1 MGSLNFKLLNLKRQ
15 LLLVGL
21 VTLALPW
28 AGCQYV
34 GSLEQG
40 LLDRRQAVVLATA
53 KAQAVA
59 LSFDPVWAQSELV
72 ADITADSNVVYA
84 HPVNTAIQV
93 DGYAR
98 DWELAPG
105 APLSFVPAL
114 PSLRAQIHFAL
125 QGDDLLMLM
134 RVFDASKNYFDPTKP
149 IDQADRVSISLGR
162 SERSRFSYTVLTSAP
177 GEATIVDSLSGQVLP
192 SAPVNAVWREQSDGY
207 YLEVRLAITDWQNDA
222 ILVSVSD
229 RAQRRVSLTRD
240 SGFLNV
246 VSTHYSLIDAMAKYL
261 ASEGSQVSSIQ
272 QSVFNLGGWLLAQDG
287 GISTHVSEE
296 LKYRPLW
303 IRIQRWLLGDLALSA
318 WPYQDR
324 YFLALSSLAGDKPV
338 FTWYEHRYLLVAQ
351 VLLPMTLPS
360 GQRIIYVYER
370 AFDSVD
376 NLTRDAVSG
385 LLGTSLIAALLAF
398 GCLAGFAYVLSF
410 RIRRLSLVAQQ
421 SVDQQ
426 GRLASVFEP
435 SRRFDEIGELSR
447 TFHMLLQKQA
457 EHQRYLESLAQ
468 KLSHELRTPLAVI
481 RSSLENVQLGML
493 EKEATPYITRAMS
506 GVDRLSNTLRAMVD
520 ASLLEQSIAQHEVSV
535 VDVGCL
541 LEEVGEAY
549 QVLYQDLGIDFDI
562 VLDESA
568 LLANSSGDLL
578 AQMLDKL
585 VGNAVDFH
593 HPGTPI
599 VLEGVIEERFIALTV
614 RNTGLPVTEIPL
626 SSLLEPLVSRRAHLQ
641 SASPPQNTS
650 PQNLGLGLYIVRLI
664 ARWHGSEVIVEQQPC
679 SIEGLCTIS
688 FKILLPK
695 AQVVPFDP
703 KNSV

>member
-1 MGSLNFKLLNLKRQ
+1 MGSLNFKFLSLKRQ

-59 LSFDPVWAQSELV
+59 LSFDPVWDQSELV
-72 ADITADSNVVYA
+72 ADVISDSNVVYA

-98 DWELAPG
+98 DWELASG

-114 PSLRAQIHFAL
+114 PSLQAQVQFAL
-125 QGDDLLMLM
+125 QDGDLLMLIK
-134 RVFDASKNYFDPTKP
+134 VSDASKNYFDPAKP

-162 SERSRFSYTVLTSAP
+162 SDRSHLSYIVLSSAP
-177 GEATIVDSLSGQVLP
+177 GEATIVDGLSGQVLP
-192 SAPVNAVWREQSDGY
+192 SAPVHAVWQEQNDGY
-207 YLEVRLAITDWQNDA
+207 QIEARLAIADWQNDA
-222 ILVSVSD
+222 IRVSVSD
-229 RAQRRVSLTRD
+229 RAQRRISLTRAP
-240 SGFLNV
+240 GFLNI
-246 VSTHYSLIDAMAKYL
+246 VSAHYSLSDAMAKYK
-261 ASEGSQVSSIQ
+261 AIEGSSVSSIQ

-287 GISTHVSEE
+287 GISTRVSQE

-324 YFLALSSLAGDKPV
+324 YFLALPALIGDEPA

-351 VLLPMTLPS
+351 ALLPMTLPS
-360 GQRIIYVYER
+360 GQRVVYVYER

-385 LLGTSLIAALLAF
+385 LLGTSLIAALCAF
-398 GCLAGFAYVLSF
+398 GCLAGFAYILSF
-410 RIRRLSLVAQQ
+410 RIRRLSLAAQQ
-421 SVDQQ
+421 SLDQQ

-493 EKEATPYITRAMS
+493 EKEASPYITRAMS
-506 GVDRLSNTLRAMVD
+506 GVDRLSNTLRAMAD
-520 ASLLEQSIAQHEVSV
+520 ASLLEHSIAQHEVSV
-535 VDVGCL
+535 VDVGNL

-549 QVLYQDLGIDFDI
+549 RVLYQGLGVDVDI

-568 LLANSSGDLL
+568 LLADSSGDLL

-585 VGNAVDFH
+585 VENAVDFR

-599 VLEGVIEERFIALTV
+599 VLEGAVEEGFIALTV
-614 RNTGLPVTEIPL
+614 RNTGLRVTDTPL
-626 SSLLEPLVSRRAHLQ
+626 SSFLEPLVSHRAH
-641 SASPPQNTS
+641 SNSQNTDS
-650 PQNLGLGLYIVRLI
+650 QNLGLGLYIVRLI
-664 ARWHGSEVIVEQQPC
+664 ARWHGSEVIIEQQPC
-679 SIEGLCTIS
+679 SIEGLSTIS

-695 AQVVPFDP
+695 AQVIPFDP